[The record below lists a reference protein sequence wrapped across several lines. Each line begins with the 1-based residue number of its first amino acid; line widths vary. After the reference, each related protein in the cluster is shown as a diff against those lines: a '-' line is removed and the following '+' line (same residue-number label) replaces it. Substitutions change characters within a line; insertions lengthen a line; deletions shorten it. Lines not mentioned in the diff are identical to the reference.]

1 MSDKQEF
8 GQLGKIAKEQLGLDL
23 ENKDVG
29 EVVKEGVAKFQN
41 LSEDDKKKLTT
52 EALGKFESAKKGE
65 ILKMTDSG
73 KPENQEATES
83 PNLQDNDIATVQEQ
97 QSLINLVKN
106 VLNPN
111 GDDPRVDQ
119 YISSTFQYIS
129 GVLYKM
135 SVSTDKEATAKEIA
149 EDLSERFN
157 KWKDEREKQKA
168 EKQNGQSDEKDAK
181 KD

>member
-65 ILKMTDSG
+65 
-73 KPENQEATES
+73 
-83 PNLQDNDIATVQEQ
+83 
-97 QSLINLVKN
+97 
-106 VLNPN
+106 
-111 GDDPRVDQ
+111 
-119 YISSTFQYIS
+119 
-129 GVLYKM
+129 
-135 SVSTDKEATAKEIA
+135 
-149 EDLSERFN
+149 
-157 KWKDEREKQKA
+157 
-168 EKQNGQSDEKDAK
+168 
-181 KD
+181 

>member
-1 MSDKQEF
+1 
-8 GQLGKIAKEQLGLDL
+8 
-23 ENKDVG
+23 
-29 EVVKEGVAKFQN
+29 
-41 LSEDDKKKLTT
+41 
-52 EALGKFESAKKGE
+52 
-65 ILKMTDSG
+65 MTDSG